1 MAFMLKEGDDAPN
14 FSALD
19 QNGKSVSLN
28 DFGGKWLFLY
38 FYPKDFTSG
47 CTTEACQLRDNFDE
61 LQEMVEVVGVSSDS
75 VESHTKFI
83 KKHSL
88 PFTLLADPKRE
99 LIKTYGAGI
108 GPLTKRVSFLI
119 NPEAKIVKI
128 YNKVDP
134 KTHATQIIADLKEL
148 QE

>member
-1 MAFMLKEGDDAPN
+1 MAFMLKEGDDAPA
-14 FSALD
+14 FSALNQD
-19 QNGKSVSLN
+19 GNEVSLK
-28 DFGGKWLFLY
+28 DFMGKWLFLY

-47 CTTEACQLRDNFDE
+47 CTTEACQLRDNFNE
-61 LQEMVEVVGVSSDS
+61 LQKMVEVVGVSSDS
-75 VESHTKFI
+75 VKSHAKFAE
-83 KKHSL
+83 KHSL

-99 LIKTYGAGI
+99 LIKTYGVGI

-134 KTHATQIIADLKEL
+134 KTHATQIIADLNKL
-148 QE
+148 Q

>member
-1 MAFMLKEGDDAPN
+1 MLKEGDDAPA
-14 FSALD
+14 FSALNQD
-19 QNGKSVSLN
+19 GNEVSLK
-28 DFGGKWLFLY
+28 DFMGKWLFLY

-47 CTTEACQLRDNFDE
+47 CTTEACQLRDNFNE
-61 LQEMVEVVGVSSDS
+61 LQKMVEVVGVSSDS
-75 VESHTKFI
+75 VKSHAKFAE
-83 KKHSL
+83 KHSL

-99 LIKTYGAGI
+99 LIKTYGVGI

-134 KTHATQIIADLKEL
+134 KTHATQIIADLNKL
-148 QE
+148 Q